1 MNNAH
6 TLKYERDLVTKA
18 VRSFFLRKL
27 GVGYFIALLLL
38 LGYLIYDLAAG
49 DRSWLVGTMGAVI
62 GFGIL
67 VPLAAMIGHIRLG
80 LRKLAEMPDA
90 TATMTITD
98 SGLVVRSAI
107 GSSEITWRTITEV
120 WQYPDY
126 WLLLSGR
133 HFLMTL
139 PLIELSEEERRSI
152 LAAFQKANIMIV

>member
-1 MNNAH
+1 MNNTH
-6 TLKYERDLVTKA
+6 TLKYSRDLVTRA

-27 GVGYFIALLLL
+27 GASYFIALLLL
-38 LGYLIYDLAAG
+38 VGYLMYDLNGG
-49 DRSWLVGTMGAVI
+49 DRSWFVGIMGAI
-62 GFGIL
+62 LGFGIL
-67 VPLAAMIGHIRLG
+67 VPLAAMFGHIRLG

-98 SGLVVRSAI
+98 NGLVVRSAI
-107 GSSEITWRTITEV
+107 GSYEITWRTITEV

-139 PLIELSEEERRSI
+139 PIIELRDDERKSI
-152 LAAFQKANIMIV
+152 QAALQKANIKFA